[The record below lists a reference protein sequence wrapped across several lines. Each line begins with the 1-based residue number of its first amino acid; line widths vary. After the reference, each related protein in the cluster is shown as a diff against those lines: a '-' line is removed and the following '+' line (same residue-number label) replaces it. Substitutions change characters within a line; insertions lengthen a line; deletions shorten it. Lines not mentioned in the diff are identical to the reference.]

1 MCVHANDDS
10 SKMEIVNMY
19 ENAIE
24 IKSAV
29 YRQTLFTSVNP
40 REEIVKKKTIESV
53 WNAVTILII

>member
-1 MCVHANDDS
+1 
-10 SKMEIVNMY
+10 MY

-40 REEIVKKKTIESV
+40 REEIVKKKNDRISLECR
-53 WNAVTILII
+53 NNINNMRMKIMRD